1 MPLFIA
7 ALIGA
12 LVSAAGTLVGQVLI
26 SLGIGYV
33 TFTMLDTSLDW
44 VKGQIVTGIGGLPVQ
59 VIAVLGACRVGVAV
73 SIVVSAVAARML
85 LDGLTNGSIKKMVVK

>member
-12 LVSAAGTLVGQVLI
+12 LVSAAGTIVGQVLI

-33 TFTMLDTSLDW
+33 TFTGLDASLDW
-44 VKGQIVTGIGGLPVQ
+44 VKAQIISGVGGLPGQAV
-59 VIAVLGACRVGVAV
+59 AVLGACRVGVAL
-73 SIVVSAVAARML
+73 SIVLSAIAARLL
-85 LDGLTNGSIKKMVVK
+85 LDGLTSGTVKKMVVR